1 MVERMTKVGVFLI
14 GAAKAGTTALSELLA
29 HHEDVAPMA
38 IKEPSHFC
46 KDLHKTNFSPSYE
59 RMLDWNE
66 DEYFSRPDWSRRHIG
81 FVTSPNHYSL
91 LHKKALA
98 NRPDSLVLDAST
110 VYLYS
115 ETAAKEVFCYNPD
128 ARIIVTLRN
137 PVTRAYSHYNMAR
150 KYGKEQRTFFKA
162 IQDESMLD
170 RAVWGVDEC
179 YLELGNYQ
187 QQLQRWTALF
197 PKEQILVLFH
207 EDLLSKPQN
216 TMDRVCE
223 FLEIPT
229 KTLTEVSE
237 ANAAEVPKSKLVST
251 FLLGPLSGYIATVL
265 PPTLKKWVKSLIL
278 KKPESIDDASR
289 TFLVHYFASAN
300 QALEKALN
308 SSLKHWK

>member
-1 MVERMTKVGVFLI
+1 MTKVNVFLI

-29 HHEDVAPMA
+29 HHEDIAPMA

-46 KDLHKTNFSPSYE
+46 KDVHEINFTPSYE

-66 DEYFSRPDWSRRHIG
+66 GTYFSKSKLSKRHIG
-81 FVTSPNHYSL
+81 FVSSPNNYTL
-91 LHKKALA
+91 LLKEALSSGSA
-98 NRPDSLVLDAST
+98 SHVLDAST
-110 VYLYS
+110 AYLYS
-115 ETAAKEVFCYNPD
+115 ETAAKEVFRYNPA

-150 KYGKEQRTFFKA
+150 KYGKEKRTFFKA
-162 IQDESMLD
+162 IQDESILD
-170 RAVWGVDEC
+170 RAIWGIDEC
-179 YLELGNYQ
+179 YLELGDYH

-207 EDLLSKPQN
+207 DDLLSEPQN

-223 FLEIPT
+223 FLDISA

-237 ANAAEVPKSKLVST
+237 ANTAEVPRSRLVSAL
-251 FLLGPLSGYIATVL
+251 LLGSLSSFIATVL
-265 PPTLKKWVKSLIL
+265 PPILKKRVKPLIL
-278 KKPESIDDASR
+278 KKPESMDDASR